1 MGSRR
6 SRTRCGPATPPSARS
21 KTSPGSF
28 EAGSGARC
36 EHGGKRRGSL
46 GTTSPGSGRGAE
58 RQPFHTRSPHV
69 RPRSYAAGTH
79 RCPPFH
85 RLYYYWLENRTEQLQ
100 GVPRVKFR
108 CDRDAL
114 SEALQTVQRGVSSR
128 PGIPA
133 LTGVRMEATED
144 GRLTLMTTDLEVS
157 ARLSI
162 EVQVSEPGVALVPAR
177 LVGDT
182 VKSLSDAP
190 VEFETDQS
198 QARLRCAAY
207 EGSLRLLPAEDF
219 PALQEPSGVRIEVEA
234 GRFAE
239 AVSQVARAASRDEAR
254 PVLTGVLLEVS
265 REGVVLVA
273 TDSYRLAVRDLVATA
288 DGEGKAIVPERALT
302 EAGRAAAADEK
313 ATIEIFLDESQVA
326 FKIGELTLT
335 SRLIEGEFP
344 NYRQLLPD
352 QHESRLTISRQQLLD
367 AVRRVGL
374 LARDTTPVRLEFN
387 ALGVKLSS
395 SSPDL
400 GQAVETV
407 EARYEGEDLT
417 VAFNPQYLADG
428 LTAANGE
435 MIRLDVRDGLK
446 PGVVRGDGDEFTYL
460 VMPVRL
466 PAAVS

>member
-1 MGSRR
+1 VD
-6 SRTRCGPATPPSARS
+6 T
-21 KTSPGSF
+21 
-28 EAGSGARC
+28 
-36 EHGGKRRGSL
+36 
-46 GTTSPGSGRGAE
+46 
-58 RQPFHTRSPHV
+58 
-69 RPRSYAAGTH
+69 
-79 RCPPFH
+79 
-85 RLYYYWLENRTEQLQ
+85 
-100 GVPRVKFR
+100 VKFR

-133 LTGVRMEATED
+133 LTGVLIDATEE
-144 GRLTLMTTDLEVS
+144 GRLTLTTTDLEVS

-162 EVQVSEPGVALVPAR
+162 EIQVSESGVALVPAR
-177 LVGDT
+177 LLGDT

-198 QARLRCAAY
+198 QAHIRCAAY
-207 EGSLRLLPAEDF
+207 EGTLRLLPAEDF
-219 PALQEPSGVRIEVEA
+219 PGLQEPGGTTITAEA
-234 GRFAE
+234 GAFAE
-239 AVSQVARAASRDEAR
+239 AVNQVARAASRDEAR
-254 PVLTGVLLEVS
+254 PVLTGVLIEVS
-265 REGVVLVA
+265 REGVVMVA

-313 ATIEIFLDESQVA
+313 GSVTVFLDDAQVA
-326 FKIGELTLT
+326 FRIGDLTLT

-344 NYRQLLPD
+344 NYRQLLPE

-374 LARDTTPVRLEFN
+374 LARDTTPVRIEFN

-428 LTAANGE
+428 LTACHGE
-435 MIRLDVRDGLK
+435 SIRLDVRDGLK
-446 PGVVRGDGDEFTYL
+446 PGVVRGDADEYTYL

>member
-1 MGSRR
+1 V
-6 SRTRCGPATPPSARS
+6 
-21 KTSPGSF
+21 
-28 EAGSGARC
+28 
-36 EHGGKRRGSL
+36 
-46 GTTSPGSGRGAE
+46 GT
-58 RQPFHTRSPHV
+58 
-69 RPRSYAAGTH
+69 
-79 RCPPFH
+79 
-85 RLYYYWLENRTEQLQ
+85 
-100 GVPRVKFR
+100 VKFR
-108 CDRDAL
+108 CDRDVL

-133 LTGVRMEATED
+133 LTGVLIEAEE
-144 GRLTLMTTDLEVS
+144 GQLTLTTTDLEVS
-157 ARLSI
+157 ARLTADA
-162 EVQVSEPGVALVPAR
+162 QVAEPGVALVPAR
-177 LVGDT
+177 LLGDT

-190 VEFETDQS
+190 VDFDTDAS
-198 QARLRCAAY
+198 QAHIRCAAY
-207 EGSLRLLPAEDF
+207 EGTLRLLPAEDF
-219 PALQEPSGVRIEVEA
+219 PGLQEPGGTSITAETMA
-234 GRFAE
+234 FSE
-239 AVSQVARAASRDEAR
+239 AVNQVARAASRDEAR
-254 PVLTGVLLEVS
+254 PVLTGVLVEIS
-265 REGVVLVA
+265 REGVVMAA

-288 DGEGKAIVPERALT
+288 DGEAKAIVPERALT
-302 EAGRAAAADEK
+302 EAGRAAAAEEKGSLTIFVDE
-313 ATIEIFLDESQVA
+313 AQVA
-326 FKIGELTLT
+326 FRIGALTLT

-374 LARDTTPVRLEFN
+374 LARDTTPVRIEFN

-417 VAFNPQYLADG
+417 VAFNPAYLADG
-428 LTAANGE
+428 LTASNGE
-435 MIRLDVRDGLK
+435 TVRLDVRDGLK

>member
-1 MGSRR
+1 M
-6 SRTRCGPATPPSARS
+6 
-21 KTSPGSF
+21 
-28 EAGSGARC
+28 
-36 EHGGKRRGSL
+36 
-46 GTTSPGSGRGAE
+46 
-58 RQPFHTRSPHV
+58 
-69 RPRSYAAGTH
+69 
-79 RCPPFH
+79 
-85 RLYYYWLENRTEQLQ
+85 
-100 GVPRVKFR
+100 KFR

-114 SEALQTVQRGVSSR
+114 SEALQTVQRGVSTR

-133 LTGVRMEATED
+133 LTGVLMEATDE
-144 GRLTLMTTDLEVS
+144 GRLTLTTTDLEVS

-162 EVQVSEPGVALVPAR
+162 EVQVQEAGIALVPAR

-198 QARLRCAAY
+198 QARLRCAHY

-219 PALQEPSGVRIEVEA
+219 PGLQEPSGTVVSVEA
-234 GRFAE
+234 GKFAE
-239 AVSQVARAASRDEAR
+239 AVSQVGRAASRDEAR
-254 PVLTGVLLEVS
+254 PVLTGVLLEIS

-273 TDSYRLAVRDLVATA
+273 TDSYRLAIRDLVATSSA
-288 DGEGKAIVPERALT
+288 EAKAIVPERALS
-302 EAGRAAAADEK
+302 EAGRAASADEK
-313 ATIEIFLDESQVA
+313 GTVELSIDESQVA
-326 FKIGELTLT
+326 FKAGSLMLT

-352 QHESRLTISRQQLLD
+352 AHESRLTVSRQQLLD

-407 EARYEGEDLT
+407 EARFEGEDLT

-428 LTAANGE
+428 LTAATGE
-435 MIRLDVRDGLK
+435 SVRLDVRDGLK

-460 VMPVRL
+460 VMPVRI
-466 PAAVS
+466 PAPVS

>member
-1 MGSRR
+1 V
-6 SRTRCGPATPPSARS
+6 
-21 KTSPGSF
+21 
-28 EAGSGARC
+28 
-36 EHGGKRRGSL
+36 
-46 GTTSPGSGRGAE
+46 
-58 RQPFHTRSPHV
+58 HT
-69 RPRSYAAGTH
+69 
-79 RCPPFH
+79 
-85 RLYYYWLENRTEQLQ
+85 
-100 GVPRVKFR
+100 VKFR

-133 LTGVRMEATED
+133 LTGVLLDAED
-144 GRLTLMTTDLEVS
+144 GGRLTLTTTDLEVS
-157 ARLSI
+157 ARLTI
-162 EVQVSEPGVALVPAR
+162 DVQVSEPGIALIPAR
-177 LVGDT
+177 LLGDT

-190 VEFETDQS
+190 VDMETDQS
-198 QARLRCAAY
+198 QARIRCAAY
-207 EGSLRLLPAEDF
+207 EGTLRLLPAEDF
-219 PALQEPSGVRIEVEA
+219 PGLQEPGGTRVEA
-234 GRFAE
+234 DGGAFAE

-254 PVLTGVLLEVS
+254 PVLTGVLVEVS
-265 REGVVLVA
+265 REGCVLAA

-288 DGEGKAIVPERALT
+288 DGEAKAIVPERAFS

-313 ATIEIFLDESQVA
+313 AKVEILVDDAQVSFRVGA
-326 FKIGELTLT
+326 LMLT

-344 NYRQLLPD
+344 NYRQLLPET
-352 QHESRLTISRQQLLD
+352 HESRLTVSRQQLLD

-417 VAFNPQYLADG
+417 VAFNPQYLIDG
-428 LTAANGE
+428 LTAVIGE
-435 MIRLDVRDGLK
+435 SIRLDVRDGLK
-446 PGVVRGDGDEFTYL
+446 PGVVHGESDGYTYL

-466 PAAVS
+466 PAAVV

>member
-1 MGSRR
+1 M
-6 SRTRCGPATPPSARS
+6 
-21 KTSPGSF
+21 
-28 EAGSGARC
+28 
-36 EHGGKRRGSL
+36 
-46 GTTSPGSGRGAE
+46 
-58 RQPFHTRSPHV
+58 
-69 RPRSYAAGTH
+69 
-79 RCPPFH
+79 
-85 RLYYYWLENRTEQLQ
+85 
-100 GVPRVKFR
+100 KFR
-108 CDRDAL
+108 CDRDEL

-133 LTGVRMEATED
+133 LTGVLLDASDD
-144 GRLTLMTTDLEVS
+144 GSLTLTTTDLEVS
-157 ARLSI
+157 ARLTI
-162 EVQVSEPGVALVPAR
+162 KLQVQEPGIALVPAR
-177 LVGDT
+177 LLADT

-190 VEFETDQS
+190 VDVETDQS
-198 QARLRCAAY
+198 QAHIRCAAY
-207 EGSLRLLPAEDF
+207 DGALRLLPAEDF
-219 PALQEPSGVRIEVEA
+219 PALQEPGGTKISVEPGA
-234 GRFAE
+234 FAE
-239 AVSQVARAASRDEAR
+239 AVGQVARAASRDEAR

-288 DGEGKAIVPERALT
+288 DGESRAIVPERALT
-302 EAGRAAAADEK
+302 EAGRAAVDLKGE
-313 ATIEIFLDESQVA
+313 IEAVTDGSQIS
-326 FKIGELTLT
+326 FRIGPLTLT

-344 NYRQLLPD
+344 NYRQLLPEG
-352 QHESRLTISRQQLLD
+352 HESRLTVSRQQLLE

-417 VAFNPQYLADG
+417 AAFNPQYLIDG
-428 LTAANGE
+428 LTAATGE
-435 MIRLDVRDGLK
+435 SVRIDVRDGLK
-446 PGVVRGDGDEFTYL
+446 PGVVRGEGDELTYL

>member
-1 MGSRR
+1 M
-6 SRTRCGPATPPSARS
+6 
-21 KTSPGSF
+21 
-28 EAGSGARC
+28 
-36 EHGGKRRGSL
+36 
-46 GTTSPGSGRGAE
+46 
-58 RQPFHTRSPHV
+58 
-69 RPRSYAAGTH
+69 
-79 RCPPFH
+79 
-85 RLYYYWLENRTEQLQ
+85 
-100 GVPRVKFR
+100 KFR

-133 LTGVRMEATED
+133 LTGVLMEASDD
-144 GRLTLMTTDLEVS
+144 GRLTLTTTDLEVS
-157 ARLSI
+157 ARLSVD
-162 EVQVSEPGVALVPAR
+162 VQVQEAGIALVPAR

-198 QARLRCAAY
+198 QARLRCAHY

-219 PALQEPSGVRIEVEA
+219 PGLQDPGGTLISVEA
-234 GRFAE
+234 GKFAE
-239 AVSQVARAASRDEAR
+239 AVSQVGRAASRDEAR
-254 PVLTGVLLEVS
+254 PVLTGVLLEIS

-273 TDSYRLAVRDLVATA
+273 TDSYRLAIRDLVATSSA
-288 DGEGKAIVPERALT
+288 EAKAIVPERALS
-302 EAGRAAAADEK
+302 EAGRAASADEK
-313 ATIEIFLDESQVA
+313 GTVELSVDESQVS
-326 FKIGELTLT
+326 FRVGSLMLT

-352 QHESRLTISRQQLLD
+352 THESRLSVSRQQLLD

-428 LTAANGE
+428 LTAATGE
-435 MIRLDVRDGLK
+435 SVRLDVRDGLK

-460 VMPVRL
+460 VMPVRI
-466 PAAVS
+466 PAPVS

>member
-1 MGSRR
+1 V
-6 SRTRCGPATPPSARS
+6 
-21 KTSPGSF
+21 
-28 EAGSGARC
+28 
-36 EHGGKRRGSL
+36 
-46 GTTSPGSGRGAE
+46 GT
-58 RQPFHTRSPHV
+58 
-69 RPRSYAAGTH
+69 
-79 RCPPFH
+79 
-85 RLYYYWLENRTEQLQ
+85 
-100 GVPRVKFR
+100 VKFR

-133 LTGVRMEATED
+133 LTGVLIEAVASSPLV
-144 GRLTLMTTDLEVS
+144 LTTTDLEVS
-157 ARLSI
+157 ARLSVD
-162 EVQVSEPGVALVPAR
+162 VQVSEPGVVLVPAR
-177 LVGDT
+177 LLGDT

-190 VEFETDQS
+190 IDFETDQS
-198 QARLRCAAY
+198 QARIRCAAY
-207 EGSLRLLPAEDF
+207 EGTIRLLPADDF
-219 PALQEPSGVRIEVEA
+219 PGLQEPSGTRISVEA
-234 GRFAE
+234 GPFAD
-239 AVSQVARAASRDEAR
+239 AALQVARAASRDDAR
-254 PVLTGVLLEVS
+254 PVLTGVLIEVS
-265 REGVVLVA
+265 REGVVMVA

-288 DGEGKAIVPERALT
+288 DGEAKAIVPERALT

-313 ATIEIFLDESQVA
+313 APIEAFVDESQVA
-326 FKIGELTLT
+326 FRIGNLTLT

-352 QHESRLTISRQQLLD
+352 SQESRLTASRQQLLD

-374 LARDTTPVRLEFN
+374 MARDTTPVRMEFN

-428 LTAANGE
+428 LTAAHGE
-435 MIRLDVRDGLK
+435 SVRLDVRDGLK
-446 PGVVRGDGDEFTYL
+446 PGIVRGEGDDFTYL

-466 PAAVS
+466 PATVS

>member
-1 MGSRR
+1 M
-6 SRTRCGPATPPSARS
+6 
-21 KTSPGSF
+21 
-28 EAGSGARC
+28 
-36 EHGGKRRGSL
+36 
-46 GTTSPGSGRGAE
+46 
-58 RQPFHTRSPHV
+58 
-69 RPRSYAAGTH
+69 
-79 RCPPFH
+79 
-85 RLYYYWLENRTEQLQ
+85 
-100 GVPRVKFR
+100 KFR
-108 CDRDAL
+108 CDRDTL

-133 LTGVRMEATED
+133 LTGVLLEASDD
-144 GRLTLMTTDLEVS
+144 GSLTLTTTDLEVS
-157 ARLSI
+157 ARLAI
-162 EVQVSEPGVALVPAR
+162 DVTVSEAGVALVPAR
-177 LVGDT
+177 LLGDT

-219 PALQEPSGVRIEVEA
+219 PGLQEPGGTRVEA
-234 GRFAE
+234 TAAAFAE
-239 AVSQVARAASRDEAR
+239 AMAQVSRAASRDEAR

-265 REGVVLVA
+265 REGCMFVA
-273 TDSYRLAVRDLVATA
+273 TDSYRLAVRELVATA
-288 DGEGKAIVPERALT
+288 DGEAKAIVPERAIA

-313 ATIEIFLDESQVA
+313 GTVEILVDEAQVSFRA
-326 FKIGELTLT
+326 GGLTLT

-344 NYRQLLPD
+344 NYRQLLPEG
-352 QHESRLTISRQQLLD
+352 HESRLTISRQQLLD
-367 AVRRVGL
+367 AVKRVGL

-387 ALGVKLSS
+387 ALGVRLSS

-407 EARYEGEDLT
+407 EALYEGEDLT

-428 LTAANGE
+428 LNATVGE
-435 MIRLDVRDGLK
+435 TVRLDVRDGLK
-446 PGVVRGDGDEFTYL
+446 PGVLHGESDEFTYL